1 MKKWTREEPEQMTAL
16 VALKSSKDPF
26 WEVEDSLKELERLAV
41 SAGAKSY
48 AQFIQEK
55 ETPSAATY
63 IGRGKAEEIGK
74 HCFEKNISLVVFDDE
89 LTPAQ
94 QRNLEELIPSKVID
108 RTQLILDIFAQRART
123 REGKLQVELAQ
134 LTYLFPR
141 LVGKGKVLSRLGGG
155 IGTRGPGETRLEV
168 DRRRIRQKISKI
180 KACLKG
186 VRKTR
191 KLHRTGRRKRGYPVL
206 ALVGYTNSGKS
217 TLMNQ
222 LTSAEVMVAN
232 QLFSTLD
239 PTFRQIVLPSGREAL
254 LVDTVG
260 FIQKIP
266 HSLIAAFMATLEE
279 VCEADLLLHVIDSS
293 HPEIDRQCRAVRQTL
308 KELEVT
314 EKPLISIYNKV
325 DQVANG
331 KTYRRLVTRERDAVA
346 ISALIGEGI
355 EELKTLI
362 AEHLSMHAL
371 DQTKVTSFNYEHN
384 QSSAFGF

>member
-1 MKKWTREEPEQMTAL
+1 LKKWTREEPEQMTAL